1 LTVVLPVDAER
12 FLEGVR
18 ALPAGKLS
26 REQLL
31 TPEFRLHEDPGFS
44 VYYAPFDYINRPA
57 KLALVGITPGWR
69 QMEIAF
75 RTARACLRSG
85 DDPNDALRAAKG
97 QASFAGGMRRRMCG
111 WLDDLALAE
120 SLGVASSEE
129 LFGPANHLLHAT
141 SAVRYPVIKSNGE
154 NWSGSGPSPTAAP
167 VLRGFI
173 HNVLANELGQVPDA
187 LIVPLGAA
195 VSKAL
200 SDLVVAGQLDER
212 RVLAGFPHPS
222 GLNMRGPAVFRAG
235 RNTMRAQVRGWFSH
249 SAEPTARPRASVL
262 DTTAVGR
269 PRHGPRQPKG
279 GPGASTA
286 NPGTDLDT
294 GKGRVKTPL
303 CPNCSSYMELKWV
316 RSKRYWFCTDTSCAG
331 DFPTN
336 LLPPICLWCDREME
350 LRLGDRG
357 SWRER
362 WFWSCALHRVPN
374 AGLRE
379 QTGPADPGT
388 LHRRKPRLGGGY
400 YRHGI

>member
-1 LTVVLPVDAER
+1 MTVLPPVDVER
-12 FLEGVR
+12 FLEDIR
-18 ALPAGKLS
+18 ALPAGELS

-31 TPEFRLHEDPGFS
+31 TPEFRLHEDSGFS
-44 VYYAPFDYINRPA
+44 VYYAPFDYIRPRA
-57 KLALVGITPGWR
+57 KLALVGITPGWQ

-75 RTARACLRSG
+75 RTARARLRGG
-85 DDPNDALRAAKG
+85 DDPNEAFRAAKA
-97 QASFAGGMRRRMCG
+97 QASFAGGMRRRLCG
-111 WLDDLALAE
+111 WLDNLALPE

-129 LFGPANHLLHAT
+129 LFGPADDMLHAT

-154 NWSGSGPSPTAAP
+154 NWSGSGPSPTTAP

-173 HNVLANELGQVPDA
+173 HNVLADELAQVPDA
-187 LIVPLGAA
+187 LVVPLGAA

-200 SDLVVAGQLDER
+200 GDLVVAGKLDER

-235 RNTMRAQVRGWFSH
+235 RNRMRAQVLGWFSN
-249 SAEPTARPRASVL
+249 SAGATARPRASVP

-269 PRHGPRQPKG
+269 PTHRSDQPKG

-286 NPGTDLDT
+286 HPGTDLDT
-294 GKGRVKTPL
+294 GKGRVKTPP

-316 RSKRYWFCTDTSCAG
+316 RGNRYWFCTATSCAG

-350 LRLGDRG
+350 LRLGERG

-362 WFWSCALHRVPN
+362 WFWFCALHRVPN

-379 QTGPADPGT
+379 PTGPADPGT